1 MVRFSTS
8 RAPRVRRSASLIV
21 AAVATLVA
29 LLPAQGSATPIDD
42 KRAEAARIQD
52 RLDALNQELSA
63 RDEQVNQAQL
73 ELDAA
78 TAKVEEAK
86 QRIASVTG
94 ERDSARSAFDQRV
107 AELYVGASSPNPVTF
122 LQDATR
128 DDVGARLVYG
138 DLLADGHIG
147 DVQRLTVLQGDL
159 DAEQAVLEQ
168 AEQVAQAKLREVQ
181 DGQAQL
187 QELVGQQQAVLQTV
201 QGELAQLVAAE
212 EARRRAEE
220 ERLARERYQA
230 QLAAEQAR
238 AQQQAEARRQ
248 AAAAQA
254 EARRQAAARTTTAP
268 TTAPAADPAPTATNA
283 PGNAPAN
290 VDGGGGGGGGGS
302 GSAVVDAAR
311 KYLGIPY
318 RYGGSGPNNFDCS
331 GLTAYV
337 YREFGVNLPHSAEW
351 QYTSL
356 PHVSRD
362 SLQPGDLVFFGSP
375 IHHVGIYVGNGQMLD
390 APHTGTVVQIRTM
403 LRNDYV
409 GAARPQI

>member
-1 MVRFSTS
+1 MVRFTSS

-29 LLPAQGSATPIDD
+29 VLPGQGSATPIDD
-42 KRAEAARIQD
+42 KRAEAAHIQD
-52 RLDALNQELSA
+52 QLDALNDQLSA
-63 RDEQVNQAQL
+63 QDELVNQAQGD
-73 ELDAA
+73 LDAA
-78 TAKVEEAK
+78 SAKVADSK
-86 QRIASVTG
+86 QRIATVTG
-94 ERDSARSAFDQRV
+94 ERDQARAAFDQRI
-107 AELYVGASSPNPVTF
+107 AELYVGASSPNPVTL
-122 LQDATR
+122 LQDATQ

-159 DAEQAVLEQ
+159 DAEQATLQQ
-168 AEQVAQAKLREVQ
+168 AEKDAESKLREVQ

-187 QELVGQQQAVLQTV
+187 QQLVGQQQAVLAKA
-201 QGELAQLVAAE
+201 QGELAQLVAEE
-212 EARRRAEE
+212 EARRRAAEE
-220 ERLARERYQA
+220 EAARERYAA

-238 AQQQAEARRQ
+238 AQQQAAARAEQQRQ
-248 AAAAQA
+248 AAATSTT
-254 EARRQAAARTTTAP
+254 RRATTTTA
-268 TTAPAADPAPTATNA
+268 APANDPAPSTTADPPSSNS
-283 PGNAPAN
+283 
-290 VDGGGGGGGGGS
+290 GGGGGGGGGSS

-318 RYGGSGPNNFDCS
+318 RYGGSGPGNFDCS

-337 YREFGVNLPHSAEW
+337 YREFGVSLPHSAEW
-351 QYTSL
+351 QYNSL

-362 SLQPGDLVFFGSP
+362 NLQPGDLVFFGSP

-403 LRNDYV
+403 LRSDYV

>member
-1 MVRFSTS
+1 MVRFSSS

-29 LLPAQGSATPIDD
+29 LLPSQGSASPIDE
-42 KRAEAARIQD
+42 KRGQAAEIQD
-52 RLDALNQELSA
+52 RLDALNLELSA

-73 ELDAA
+73 QLDEA
-78 TAKVEEAK
+78 TGKVEAAK
-86 QRIASVTG
+86 QRIAAVTG

-107 AELYVGASSPNPVTF
+107 AELYVGASSPNPVTL
-122 LQDATR
+122 LQDATQ

-147 DVQRLTVLQGDL
+147 DVERLTVLEGDL
-159 DAEQAVLEQ
+159 DAEQVVLEE
-168 AEQVAQAKLREVQ
+168 AERFAQAKVREVQ
-181 DGQAQL
+181 AGQAEL
-187 QELVGQQQAVLQTV
+187 QQVVGEQQAVLQTV
-201 QGELAQLVAAE
+201 QGELAQLVAEE

-220 ERLARERYQA
+220 ERIARERYQA

-238 AQQQAEARRQ
+238 QAQQAEARRQ
-248 AAAAQA
+248 AAIAQE
-254 EARRQAAARTTTAP
+254 EARREAAARTTTTAP
-268 TTAPAADPAPTATNA
+268 TAAPADDPAPTPTADA
-283 PGNAPAN
+283 PTSS
-290 VDGGGGGGGGGS
+290 DGGGGGGGGGS

-318 RYGGSGPNNFDCS
+318 RYGGSGPNDFDCS

-337 YREFGVNLPHSAEW
+337 YREFGVSLPHSAEW
-351 QYTSL
+351 QYNSL

-362 SLQPGDLVFFGSP
+362 NLQPGDLVFFGSP

-403 LRNDYV
+403 LRRDFA